1 MINFNYVNYIENWD
15 KNNFLCKCENVY
27 AKRALLLL
35 RKMVSFLSWYSYF
48 INNKDTMMPLYKVDT
63 CICAKS

>member
-15 KNNFLCKCENVY
+15 KNIFLSKSENVY

-35 RKMVSFLSWYSYF
+35 SKNNGVIFKLVFLF
-48 INNKDTMMPLYKVDT
+48 YK
-63 CICAKS
+63 